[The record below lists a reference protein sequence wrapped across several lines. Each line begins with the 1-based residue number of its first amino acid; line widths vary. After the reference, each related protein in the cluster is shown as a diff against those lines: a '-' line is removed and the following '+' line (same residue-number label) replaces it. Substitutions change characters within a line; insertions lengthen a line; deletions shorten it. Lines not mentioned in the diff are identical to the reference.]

1 MPSLTHILETTLL
14 VLLAYLLGC
23 SIGYLVHR
31 VLYAAR
37 GTRQVPAAT
46 IPVSLTPTSAAPRAR
61 RTMTPAARLASAVS
75 DDPVSRNAPAQSS
88 RAEPATPARSAAGP
102 RPDAMGRPRA
112 GGADDLKRIK
122 GIGPK
127 LEAALNAL
135 GVYHL
140 DQVASWSAA
149 NVDWVDGQLALKGR
163 ITRERWVEQAKA
175 IVTVTRLSA

>member
-37 GTRQVPAAT
+37 GTRQVPAAA
-46 IPVSLTPTSAAPRAR
+46 IPVALTPTAAAPRAR

-75 DDPVSRNAPAQSS
+75 DDPVSRNAPVPSAGS
-88 RAEPATPARSAAGP
+88 APATPASAAGP
-102 RPDAMGRPRA
+102 RPSALGKPRA
-112 GGADDLKRIK
+112 GGPDDLRQIK

-127 LEAALNAL
+127 LVAALNAL

-140 DQVASWSAA
+140 DQVATWSAA

-175 IVTVTRLSA
+175 IVNVTRLSA